1 MGYRTDTD
9 FRKAL
14 EERLRQRA
22 EKDGE
27 PLIRLRKRV
36 VFERTMVRLQQDA
49 PTPWVL
55 KGGFA
60 LELRM
65 GNLARMTKDLDLTVD
80 VGFFSGET
88 TSTSTLSDRLRED
101 LKRENE
107 DRFSFQVA
115 EGSEEELPTQGVK
128 SFRFLVETRLDGRRF
143 ENIKIDVG
151 VGDPLIPPMEEIK
164 GSDLLSFAG
173 ILAPIIRVT
182 SRAQHFAEK
191 IHALTRPFDDRINTR
206 VKDLADLMLFA
217 EHGLPRKEDVKVAVT
232 KIFENRKT
240 HEIPS
245 SIGMPPVTWATSYS
259 AMASQLNLKEKT
271 IENATSRL
279 NDYWKTFSKGK

>member
-1 MGYRTDTD
+1 MIMRYQTDAD

-27 PLIRLRKRV
+27 PLMRLRKRV
-36 VFERTMVRLQQDA
+36 VFERAMVRLQQGA
-49 PTPWVL
+49 LTPWIL

-60 LELRM
+60 LELRL
-65 GNLARMTKDLDLTVD
+65 GNLARMTKDLDLTAD
-80 VGFFSGET
+80 LGFFGEAT
-88 TSTSTLSDRLRED
+88 PSPSKLSDRLRED
-101 LKRENE
+101 LERENE
-107 DRFSFQVA
+107 DKFAFQVA
-115 EGSEEELPTQGVK
+115 EGGDEELPTQGVK

-151 VGDPLIPPMEEIK
+151 VGDPLVPPVEEIK
-164 GSDLLSFAG
+164 GSDFLSFAG
-173 ILAPIIRVT
+173 IAVPLIRAT

-206 VKDLADLMLFA
+206 VKDLADLMLFSR
-217 EHGLPRKEDVKVAVT
+217 HGLPQTNDIKNAVT

-245 SIGMPPVTWATSYS
+245 SIGIPPATWATSYS
-259 AMASQLNLKEKT
+259 AMASQLNLKERT
-271 IENATSRL
+271 IESATARL
-279 NDYWKTFSKGK
+279 NDYWKTIF

>member
-1 MGYRTDTD
+1 MRYQTDAD

-27 PLIRLRKRV
+27 PLMRLRKRV
-36 VFERTMVRLQQDA
+36 VFERAMVRLQQGA
-49 PTPWVL
+49 LTPWIL

-60 LELRM
+60 LELRL
-65 GNLARMTKDLDLTVD
+65 GNLARMTKDLDLTAD
-80 VGFFSGET
+80 LGFFGEAT
-88 TSTSTLSDRLRED
+88 PSPSKLSDRLRED
-101 LKRENE
+101 LERENE
-107 DRFSFQVA
+107 DKFAFQVA
-115 EGSEEELPTQGVK
+115 EGGDEELPTQGVK

-151 VGDPLIPPMEEIK
+151 VGDPLVPPVEEIK
-164 GSDLLSFAG
+164 GSDFLSFAG
-173 ILAPIIRVT
+173 IAVPLIRAT

-206 VKDLADLMLFA
+206 VKDLADLMLFSR
-217 EHGLPRKEDVKVAVT
+217 HGLPQTNDIKNAVT

-245 SIGMPPVTWATSYS
+245 SIGIPPATWATSYS
-259 AMASQLNLKEKT
+259 AMASQLNLKERT
-271 IENATSRL
+271 IESATARL
-279 NDYWKTFSKGK
+279 NDYWKTIF

>member
-1 MGYRTDTD
+1 MRYLTDTD

-36 VFERTMVRLQQDA
+36 VFERAMVRLQQDD

-65 GNLARMTKDLDLTVD
+65 GNLARMTKDLDLTAD
-80 VGFFSGET
+80 LGFFSGAT
-88 TSTSTLSDRLRED
+88 PSTSKLSDRLRED

-107 DRFSFQVA
+107 DRFAFQVA

-151 VGDPLIPPMEEIK
+151 VGDPLIPPVEEIK

-173 ILAPIIRVT
+173 ISVPLIRVT

-191 IHALTRPFDDRINTR
+191 IHALTRPFNDRINTR

-217 EHGLPRKEDVKVAVT
+217 EHGLPQTDDVKVAVT

-245 SIGMPPVTWATSYS
+245 SIGIPPATWATSYS
-259 AMASQLNLKEKT
+259 AMASQLDLKEKT
-271 IENATSRL
+271 IESATSRL
-279 NDYWKTFSKGK
+279 NEYWKTFSKGK

>member
-1 MGYRTDTD
+1 MIMRYQTDAD

-27 PLIRLRKRV
+27 PLMRLRKRV
-36 VFERTMVRLQQDA
+36 VFERAMVRLQQGA
-49 PTPWVL
+49 LTPWIL

-60 LELRM
+60 LELRL
-65 GNLARMTKDLDLTVD
+65 GNLARMTKDLDLTAD
-80 VGFFSGET
+80 LGFFGEAT
-88 TSTSTLSDRLRED
+88 PSPSKLSDRLRED
-101 LKRENE
+101 LERENE
-107 DRFSFQVA
+107 DKFAFQVA
-115 EGSEEELPTQGVK
+115 EGGDEELPTQGVK

-151 VGDPLIPPMEEIK
+151 VGDPLVPPVEEIK

-173 ILAPIIRVT
+173 IAVPLIRAT

-206 VKDLADLMLFA
+206 VKDLADLMLFSR
-217 EHGLPRKEDVKVAVT
+217 HGLPQTNDIKNAVT

-245 SIGMPPVTWATSYS
+245 SIGIPPATWATSYS
-259 AMASQLNLKEKT
+259 AMASQLNLKERT
-271 IENATSRL
+271 IESATARL
-279 NDYWKTFSKGK
+279 NDYWKTIF

>member
-1 MGYRTDTD
+1 MIMRYQTDAD

-27 PLIRLRKRV
+27 PLMRLRKRV
-36 VFERTMVRLQQDA
+36 VFERAMVRLQQGA
-49 PTPWVL
+49 LTPWIL

-60 LELRM
+60 LELRL
-65 GNLARMTKDLDLTVD
+65 GNLARMTKDLDLTAD
-80 VGFFSGET
+80 LGFFGEAT
-88 TSTSTLSDRLRED
+88 PSPSKLSDRLRED
-101 LKRENE
+101 LERENE
-107 DRFSFQVA
+107 DKFAFQVA
-115 EGSEEELPTQGVK
+115 EGGDEELRTQGVK

-151 VGDPLIPPMEEIK
+151 VGDPLVPPVEEIK

-173 ILAPIIRVT
+173 IAVPLIRAT

-206 VKDLADLMLFA
+206 VKDLADLMLFSR
-217 EHGLPRKEDVKVAVT
+217 HGLPQTNDIKNAVT

-245 SIGMPPVTWATSYS
+245 SIGIPPATWATSYS
-259 AMASQLNLKEKT
+259 AMASQLNLKERT
-271 IENATSRL
+271 IESATARL
-279 NDYWKTFSKGK
+279 NDYWKTIF

>member
-1 MGYRTDTD
+1 MIMRYQTDAD

-27 PLIRLRKRV
+27 PLMRLRKRV
-36 VFERTMVRLQQDA
+36 VFERAMVRLQQGA
-49 PTPWVL
+49 LTPWIL

-60 LELRM
+60 LELRL
-65 GNLARMTKDLDLTVD
+65 GNLARMTKDLDLTAD
-80 VGFFSGET
+80 LGFFGEAT
-88 TSTSTLSDRLRED
+88 PSPSKLSDRLRED
-101 LKRENE
+101 LERENE
-107 DRFSFQVA
+107 DKFAFQVA
-115 EGSEEELPTQGVK
+115 EGGDEELPTQGVK

-151 VGDPLIPPMEEIK
+151 VGDPLVPPVEEIK
-164 GSDLLSFAG
+164 GSDFLSFAG
-173 ILAPIIRVT
+173 IAVPLIRAT

-206 VKDLADLMLFA
+206 VKDLADLMRFSR
-217 EHGLPRKEDVKVAVT
+217 HGLPQTNDIKNAVT

-245 SIGMPPVTWATSYS
+245 SIGIP
-259 AMASQLNLKEKT
+259 
-271 IENATSRL
+271 I
-279 NDYWKTFSKGK
+279 

>member
-1 MGYRTDTD
+1 MRYQTDAD

-27 PLIRLRKRV
+27 PLMRLRKRV
-36 VFERTMVRLQQDA
+36 VFERAMVRLQQGA
-49 PTPWVL
+49 LTPWIL

-60 LELRM
+60 LELRL
-65 GNLARMTKDLDLTVD
+65 GNLARMTKDLDLTAD
-80 VGFFSGET
+80 LGFFGEAT
-88 TSTSTLSDRLRED
+88 PSPSKLSDRLRED
-101 LKRENE
+101 LERENE
-107 DRFSFQVA
+107 DKFAFQVA
-115 EGSEEELPTQGVK
+115 EGGDEELRTQGVK

-151 VGDPLIPPMEEIK
+151 VGDPLVPPVEEIK

-173 ILAPIIRVT
+173 IAVPLIRAT

-206 VKDLADLMLFA
+206 VKDLADLMLFSR
-217 EHGLPRKEDVKVAVT
+217 HGLPQTNDIKNAVT

-245 SIGMPPVTWATSYS
+245 SIGIPPATWATSYS
-259 AMASQLNLKEKT
+259 AMASQLNLKERT
-271 IENATSRL
+271 IESATARL
-279 NDYWKTFSKGK
+279 NDYWKTIF

>member
-1 MGYRTDTD
+1 MRYQTDAD

-27 PLIRLRKRV
+27 PLMRLRKRV
-36 VFERTMVRLQQDA
+36 VFERAMVRLQQSA
-49 PTPWVL
+49 LTPWIL

-60 LELRM
+60 LELRL
-65 GNLARMTKDLDLTVD
+65 GNLARMTKDLDLTAD
-80 VGFFSGET
+80 LGFFGEAT
-88 TSTSTLSDRLRED
+88 PSPSKLSDRLRED
-101 LKRENE
+101 LERENE
-107 DRFSFQVA
+107 DKFAFQVA
-115 EGSEEELPTQGVK
+115 EGGDEELPTQGVK

-151 VGDPLIPPMEEIK
+151 VGDPLVPPVEEIK

-173 ILAPIIRVT
+173 IAVPLIRAT
-182 SRAQHFAEK
+182 SCAQHFAEK

-206 VKDLADLMLFA
+206 VKDLADLMLFSR
-217 EHGLPRKEDVKVAVT
+217 HGLPQTNDVKNAVT

-245 SIGMPPVTWATSYS
+245 SIGIPPATWATSYS
-259 AMASQLNLKEKT
+259 AMASQLNLKERT
-271 IENATSRL
+271 IESATDRL
-279 NDYWKTFSKGK
+279 NDYWKTIF